1 MSRIAKQIREKIR
14 PRSEQIIGIA
24 TQLADD
30 VAALS
35 PIASALPDD
44 STEIVDGQTSPLP
57 FLNSDFHAYLDLA
70 NTLLAGYSSI
80 EATVEAVKVRPLASI
95 LNRYSPPDDP
105 VTDAESALKNRIRPM
120 AAHLQRLR
128 YQFEQDEA
136 ILLDG
141 SLLGGMADA
150 TEIDEERG
158 DDVPPITAGQAK
170 AIVNWGASLTSDTV
184 ITTAR
189 ARAVNAAS
197 MEGLY

>member
-1 MSRIAKQIREKIR
+1 MTRISKQIREKIR
-14 PRSEQIIGIA
+14 PRSEQILGIA

-35 PIASALPDD
+35 SIASTLPND

-57 FLNSDFHAYLDLA
+57 FLNSDFHSYLDLA
-70 NTLLAGYSSI
+70 NTLLAAYSSI
-80 EATVEAVKVRPLASI
+80 ESVVESVKVRPLASV
-95 LNRYSPPDDP
+95 LSRYSPPDEP
-105 VTDAESALKNRIRPM
+105 VTDAESALRNRIRPM
-120 AAHLQRLR
+120 SRHLQRLR
-128 YQFEQDEA
+128 YQFEQDVA

-158 DDVPPITAGQAK
+158 DDVPAITVGQAK
-170 AIVNWGASLTSDTV
+170 AIVNWGAGLTSDVV

>member
-1 MSRIAKQIREKIR
+1 MTRISKQIREKIR

-35 PIASALPDD
+35 PIASTLPND

-70 NTLLAGYSSI
+70 NTLLTAFTSI

-95 LNRYSPPDDP
+95 LNAYSPHDEP
-105 VTDAESALKNRIRPM
+105 VTDAVSALKNRIRPM
-120 AAHLQRLR
+120 AKHFQRLR
-128 YQFEQDEA
+128 YQFEQDVA
-136 ILLDG
+136 ILLDT
-141 SLLGGMADA
+141 SLLGGMADGD
-150 TEIDEERG
+150 EIDEERG
-158 DDVPPITAGQAK
+158 DDVPAITVSQAK
-170 AIVNWGASLTSDTV
+170 AIVNWGAGLTSDTV
-184 ITTAR
+184 ITTER

>member
-30 VAALS
+30 VDSLS
-35 PIASALPDD
+35 SIASTLPND

-70 NTLLAGYSSI
+70 NTLLAGYSLI
-80 EATVEAVKVRPLASI
+80 ESTVGEVKVRPLASI
-95 LNRYSPPDDP
+95 LNRYSPPEAP
-105 VTDAESALKNRIRPM
+105 VTDAVSALRNRIRPM
-120 AAHLQRLR
+120 AAHLQKIR
-128 YQFEQDEA
+128 YQFSQDAA
-136 ILLDG
+136 ILLDE
-141 SLLGGMADA
+141 SLLGGMDDA

-170 AIVNWGASLTSDTV
+170 AIVNWGAGLTSDAV

-189 ARAVNAAS
+189 ARACNAAS

>member
-1 MSRIAKQIREKIR
+1 MTRIAKQVREKIR
-14 PRSEQIIGIA
+14 PRSEQILGIK
-24 TQLADD
+24 TQLEDD
-30 VAALS
+30 VAALA
-35 PIASALPDD
+35 PIALALPNDA
-44 STEIVDGQTSPLP
+44 TEIVDGQTSPLP

-70 NTLLAGYSSI
+70 NTLLAGYASI

-95 LNRYSPPDDP
+95 LNKYSPHDDP
-105 VTDAESALKNRIRPM
+105 VTDAVSALKNRIRPM

-136 ILLDG
+136 ILLD
-141 SLLGGMADA
+141 SALLGGMADA

-170 AIVNWGASLTSDTV
+170 AIVNWGAGLTSDVV
-184 ITTAR
+184 ITVAR